1 MSRLLEVKNLKTS
14 FRTHIGDVQAV
25 RGVSLYLDKGEALG
39 IVGESGC
46 GKSVTMMSLMRLLAD
61 NAIIESDNIMFDGQD
76 ITNPTEKE
84 MQKIRGNEMAMIF
97 QDPMTSLN
105 PLFTVGQ
112 QLTEHLIKHKK
123 VSKKEANDLAIKM
136 LDMVGIPSPEKRL
149 KQYPHEFSGGMRQRV
164 MIAMSLIC
172 EPKLIIAD
180 EPTTALDVT
189 IQAQIL
195 DLMKGLKE
203 KVNSSIILIT
213 HDLGVVADLCTRI
226 NVMYGGLVVEEGS
239 QILDLM
245 KGLKEKVN
253 SSIILITHDLG
264 VVADLCTRINVMY
277 GGLVVEEGSDEDIFY
292 NGKHPYTWGLLNSV
306 PNPKSEIKEK
316 LTPIEGQPPDL
327 LKPPVGCPF
336 AARCKY
342 TMKVCIEK
350 QPPLFEISEGHRAAC
365 WLCHENAP
373 KVESP
378 VRREE

>member
-61 NAIIESDNIMFDGQD
+61 NAVIESDNIMFDGQD

-149 KQYPHEFSGGMRQRV
+149 KQYPHDFSGGMRQRV

-189 IQAQIL
+189 IQA
-195 DLMKGLKE
+195 
-203 KVNSSIILIT
+203 
-213 HDLGVVADLCTRI
+213 
-226 NVMYGGLVVEEGS
+226 